1 MPVKLRYWYTWVQI
15 DSIILIIELWKHREI
30 GREVKIS
37 KLSLLCFDQSCQ
49 LLNCSFWP
57 QTQNFNWGFLSA
69 LKNYRVYSMAKPRSV
84 DNLIGF
90 VTHSIQKFWQVC
102 IRADLPYDTL
112 LLSAVVFS
120 HLTHFLHKVTRRL
133 PNILFEWRIRK
144 KWTWLHNELT
154 FTF

>member
-1 MPVKLRYWYTWVQI
+1 MIYQTVQI
-15 DSIILIIELWKHREI
+15 DTIILIIELWKHREI

-69 LKNYRVYSMAKPRSV
+69 LKNYHVYSMAKPRSV

-90 VTHSIQKFWQVC
+90 ITHSIQKFWQVC

-120 HLTHFLHKVTRRL
+120 HLHFLHKVTRRL

-144 KWTWLHNELT
+144 KVNLAA
-154 FTF
+154 